1 MFRLF
6 FKFKFEI
13 IANIMSKKSTLDPI
27 LLDIKSIQTFRN
39 FLFKKSE
46 SKDSAIEDD
55 FNDNLTVIDVVP
67 QLENYRKSFPNIW
80 RPTLE
85 HLHQS
90 SFDDYLSVKLYSIII
105 L

>member
-1 MFRLF
+1 
-6 FKFKFEI
+6 
-13 IANIMSKKSTLDPI
+13 MSKKSTLDPI

-90 SFDDYLSVKLYSIII
+90 PFDDYLSVKLYSII
-105 L
+105 LL